1 MEVKKTDLTRII
13 VFSALLI
20 AGIFFFLIVS
30 TKNNNN
36 ASVET
41 LPVNTSD
48 TTIDEQTN
56 VIEVNVK
63 GGYNPSYIETKAGLK
78 TVLKLKTDK
87 TFDCS
92 AAFQIPELNYSKFL
106 PPTGETLI
114 NLGIQ
119 EAGTEFNAS
128 CSMGMYLLKIK
139 FI

>member
-1 MEVKKTDLTRII
+1 MEIKKTDLTRII
-13 VFSALLI
+13 VIGLLVMGATLLGVALLTRN
-20 AGIFFFLIVS
+20 S
-30 TKNNNN
+30 SSN
-36 ASVET
+36 AEILS
-41 LPVNTSD
+41 VNTTD
-48 TTIDEQTN
+48 INIDDETN
-56 VIEVNVK
+56 VVEVNVK
-63 GGYNPSYIETKAGLK
+63 GGYSPSYIEATAGKK
-78 TVLKLKTDK
+78 TILKLKTDK

>member
-1 MEVKKTDLTRII
+1 MEIKKTDLTRII
-13 VFSALLI
+13 VIGLLVIGATLFEVALLTRNSSSNGEI
-20 AGIFFFLIVS
+20 IS
-30 TKNNNN
+30 
-36 ASVET
+36 
-41 LPVNTSD
+41 VNTTD
-48 TTIDEQTN
+48 INIDDETN
-56 VIEVNVK
+56 VVEVNVK
-63 GGYNPSYIETKAGLK
+63 GGYSPSYIEAPAGKK
-78 TVLKLKTDK
+78 TILKLKTDK